1 MPQASTKAFVALAI
15 VQLLVPLLV
24 PSQVVVADDEIFDI
38 QEILLED
45 RTITAELA
53 DFNGDAQKDLM
64 VAAVDGIPPQE
75 TRQILVYL
83 RNAEGLLPDHPN
95 HAIPL
100 PPWSAVYDIADLK
113 DTPGDELILLRPD
126 GVSILSLSDARGLQ
140 WDLPV
145 DGPSTVAAADDER
158 GFDPFRLVYPE
169 FAAEPW
175 ILIPQIGSVTA
186 LTADGRK
193 VAELDVARRA
203 NYFVVPKTSPFAAE
217 SDIQLFLDVPKLG
230 VGDVNGNGMIDI
242 VTATRHE
249 LRVFLRLEDGSYP
262 RQASFVLPL
271 GLVSSQDHI
280 RGSGSVV
287 TTMKDVDGDT
297 LLDLLISHIEGG
309 FSDATTTTYLHL
321 NKGTGWDLDAP
332 DDQLVSNGVLVSDLL
347 VDFDQDNRL
356 ELLRISLKFSLLE
369 IVELLLTQEID
380 ARVAVHRLQADGKF
394 GEKPWAQR
402 KIGTKISFDTFRPR
416 GFTPPMGIDINAD
429 GFMDLI
435 TSKDGKGIAIYPGG
449 GKNIFAR
456 RSVLQS
462 FPSAGRIRFADFNN
476 DDLPDFVLF
485 NSGGGGESVRV
496 GRNLGRIEAQ
506 Q

>member
-1 MPQASTKAFVALAI
+1 MSQASIKILIVLAM
-15 VQLLVPLLV
+15 VQLLAPLWAV
-24 PSQVVVADDEIFDI
+24 AADDKIFDI
-38 QEILLED
+38 REIPQDD
-45 RTITAELA
+45 RVVTAELA
-53 DFNGDAQKDLM
+53 DFDGDKQKDLM
-64 VAAVDGIPPQE
+64 VAVVNGIPPQE
-75 TRQILVYL
+75 TRHVLVYL
-83 RNAEGLLPDHPN
+83 RNTEGLLPERPN
-95 HAIPL
+95 HAISL

-113 DTPGDELILLRPD
+113 DAPGDELILLRPD
-126 GVSILSLSDARGLQ
+126 GVSILSLGGADGLQ

-145 DGPSTVAAADDER
+145 GGASTVAAAEDER
-158 GFDPFRLVYPE
+158 GFDPFQLVYTE
-169 FAAEPW
+169 FAEDAW
-175 ILIPQIGSVTA
+175 ILVPQIGSVTA
-186 LTADGRK
+186 LTADGSK

-203 NYFVVPKTSPFAAE
+203 NYFVVPQTSPFAAE
-217 SDIQLFLDVPKLG
+217 SDIQLFLDVPKIG
-230 VGDVNGNGMIDI
+230 VGDVNGNGMLDI

-249 LRVFLRLEDGSYP
+249 LRVFLRLDDGSYS
-262 RQASFVLPL
+262 RQASYMLPL
-271 GLVSSQDHI
+271 GLVSSQDHM

-321 NKGTGWDLDAP
+321 NKGTGWDLDSP
-332 DDQLVSNGVLVSDLL
+332 DDQLVSDGVLVSDLL

-369 IVELLLTQEID
+369 LVELLLTQEID
-380 ARVAVHRLQADGKF
+380 ARVAVHRLQPDGKF

-435 TSKDGKGIAIYPGG
+435 TSADGKGIAIHPGG
-449 GKNIFAR
+449 GKNIFAK
-456 RSVLQS
+456 RSVRQS
-462 FPSAGRIRFADFNN
+462 FPTAGRIRFADFNN

-485 NSGGGGESVRV
+485 NSRVSGEPVRV
-496 GRNLGRIEAQ
+496 GRNLGGIETQ